1 MSAAFPRWSS
11 QTKLVVTLLL
21 LALFVYLLYRFRFF
35 LAPLALALILA
46 YILSPLVNIFQ
57 IRLRLN
63 RVLATL
69 LCYLILLGVIAILPL
84 GLFPLLVT
92 QFKELSEDAQGF
104 FQGIGNLIA
113 HQYVVAGQVIDG
125 AAVIQQLK
133 GSLQTMVEPF
143 FGRTL
148 LLAMDVITSIVRLV
162 FILVVA
168 FYLIKDGP
176 ELRDWIER
184 SVPPAYRPV
193 FILLRQEISEIWSAF
208 FRGQIILATVVAI
221 IFTVVGFILGLP
233 FSLAMGVLAGLLEFL
248 PSIGHTI
255 WLVTA
260 SLLAFFAGSTWLPV
274 PNWVFTLII
283 IGLELIYQQFDLNYL
298 IPRIIGRRVHLPPL
312 VVILGIVFGAVLAG
326 VLGVAL
332 AAPCIASGR
341 VIGRYIYTNLFDL
354 APLPDDTAL
363 ALPPPN
369 PHWWRLHRVRPA
381 RPVRKDQS

>member
-21 LALFVYLLYRFRFF
+21 LALVVYLLYRFRFF
-35 LAPLALALILA
+35 LASLALAVILA
-46 YILSPLVNIFQ
+46 YILSPLVKLFQ
-57 IRLRLN
+57 NRLRLS
-63 RVLATL
+63 RVIATL
-69 LCYLILLGVIAILPL
+69 LCYLLLLSIIAILPL
-84 GLFPLLVT
+84 GLFPLLAS

-104 FQGIGNLIA
+104 FQAVVNLISN
-113 HQYVVAGQVIDG
+113 QFVIAGQVIDG
-125 AAVIQQLK
+125 TALIQQLK
-133 GSLQTMVEPF
+133 GSLQTLVEPF
-143 FGRTL
+143 FGKTIL
-148 LLAMDVITSIVRLV
+148 IAMDVISSVVRLV

-184 SVPPAYRPV
+184 SVPPLYRPV
-193 FILLRQEISEIWSAF
+193 YLLLREEIGEIWAAF
-208 FRGQIILATVVAI
+208 FRGQIILATVVAV
-221 IFTVVGFILGLP
+221 IFTAFGFVLGLP

-248 PSIGHTI
+248 PSLGHTI

-260 SLLAFFAGSTWLPV
+260 ALLAFFVGSTWLPV
-274 PNWVFTLII
+274 PNWVFALII

-326 VLGVAL
+326 VLGIAL
-332 AAPCIASGR
+332 AAPTIASGR

-354 APLPDDTAL
+354 APLPDDTAP

-369 PHWWRLHRVRPA
+369 PHWWRLSRLRPE
-381 RPVRKDQS
+381 RPVRKDKG